1 MPHGSL
7 DAFAKDLLRQSGP
20 DLVSWLAG
28 ERPLEVRD
36 APSDLVKAEERR
48 ADYVL
53 RAVLPGGRPPHY
65 LHVEVQSEGD
75 PEMNLRMLEY
85 WVWMKRNFRKKE
97 KEPFGVSCFVIYL
110 KA

>member
-28 ERPLEVRD
+28 ERPLEVQD